1 MKEEFQ
7 EQIYELKEQYTQKLA
22 GETKEEAKKE
32 AEILEQRNK
41 MKKKKQRITELKHQ
55 RDDMQR
61 KISRLEIKNKQLRE
75 ELQHQRHTIDEMK
88 QTLSQKER
96 EISTLRSVCTLSVT
110 LKRHDPISSR
120 PLTVQVDAGDRSACS
135 SIVP

>member
-88 QTLSQKER
+88 ETLSQKER
-96 EISTLRSVCTLSVT
+96 EIFTLRSVYKRWMV
-110 LKRHDPISSR
+110 LK
-120 PLTVQVDAGDRSACS
+120 
-135 SIVP
+135 